1 MRAVLYAIA
10 LATSAGCSQEQAS
23 EQELIMRAIESAV
36 QLPAGAK
43 PLEEYSRN
51 YASGPDGKVIGVY
64 VLPRP
69 TEAQVGDVGCD
80 VMLENFDWRPCTDAE
95 KAEGAAREKAAADLF
110 GQANQTR
117 WFDDYRELP
126 MTLDGGCGLIQIVF
140 DPQSKLIQSAQCN
153 GEA

>member
-1 MRAVLYAIA
+1 
-10 LATSAGCSQEQAS
+10 
-23 EQELIMRAIESAV
+23 MRAIETAV
-36 QLPAGAK
+36 QLPAGAR

-51 YASGPDGKVIGVY
+51 SASRPDGKVVGVY

-80 VMLENFDWRPCTDAE
+80 VMLENFDSRPCTDTE
-95 KAEGAAREKAAADLF
+95 KAEGAAREKATADLF
-110 GQANQTR
+110 GEADQTR

-126 MTLDGGCGLIQIVF
+126 MIFDRGCDVIEITY
-140 DPQSKLIQSAQCN
+140 DPQSHLMQSVQCN

>member
-1 MRAVLYAIA
+1 MRAVFYAIA
-10 LATSAGCSQEQAS
+10 LATSAGCSQQQAS

-36 QLPAGAK
+36 HLPAGAK

-64 VLPRP
+64 VLPMP
-69 TEAQVGDVGCD
+69 TEAQVGDVGCER
-80 VMLENFDWRPCTDAE
+80 MLENFDSRPCTDVE
-95 KAEGAAREKAAADLF
+95 RAEGAARDKATADLF
-110 GQANQTR
+110 GKANQTR

-126 MTLDGGCGLIQIVF
+126 MILDGGCNLIEIIF

-153 GEA
+153 GDA